1 MSPPERPRTRDRARA
16 VVCDLSGRT
25 GLTGADMGTAD
36 ALALHQ
42 LAVRR
47 QGGQLELHGVCP
59 RLREL
64 LALSGLSDVLAV
76 EQVVGQAEQPE
87 QVGAEEVGDRG
98 DPAT

>member
-1 MSPPERPRTRDRARA
+1 MSPTEPPRTRTPA
-16 VVCDLSGRT
+16 VVCDLSGV
-25 GLTGADMGTAD
+25 TGADMGTVD
-36 ALALHQ
+36 ALAQLQ

-47 QGGQLELHGVCP
+47 HGGQLELHGACP

-64 LALSGLSDVLAV
+64 LALSGLDDVLAV
-76 EQVVGQAEQPE
+76 EQVVGQVEQPE